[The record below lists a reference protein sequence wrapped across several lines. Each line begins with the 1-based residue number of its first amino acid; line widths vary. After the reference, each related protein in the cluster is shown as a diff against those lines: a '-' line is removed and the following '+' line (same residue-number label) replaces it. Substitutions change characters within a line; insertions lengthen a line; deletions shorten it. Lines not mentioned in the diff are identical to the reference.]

1 MFVAYEP
8 DDYLHSLIEIRKS
21 DARRLF
27 RKSIYSDYPLRGP
40 LGQAACAYCG
50 QWHGQMTID
59 HVIPKSKSGPHFARW
74 NLVPACQRCNLQK
87 TNLPVS
93 GGDSSSSGRRSE
105 KKFSPHGCLSIPS
118 LTLTPGKRSTGSSWR
133 TSVLYSRPFIKK
145 TERKGHVVA
154 LFHWKISNIWNCS
167 LLSLLVKRRAYSP
180 FIHSNRRLCRSH

>member
-27 RKSIYSDYPLRGP
+27 RQSIYSDYPLRGP

-87 TNLPVS
+87 TNLPVFEWWRQQQFWTPEREEILTS
-93 GGDSSSSGRRSE
+93 WVFVNSFVDAHTRQEEYWQFLADKRVVQQAIHQKDRKKGPRRGP
-105 KKFSPHGCLSIPS
+105 FSLEDLKHLE
-118 LTLTPGKRSTGSSWR
+118 LQ
-133 TSVLYSRPFIKK
+133 F
-145 TERKGHVVA
+145 A
-154 LFHWKISNIWNCS
+154 
-167 LLSLLVKRRAYSP
+167 
-180 FIHSNRRLCRSH
+180 